1 VDAGADVSRA
11 AAPSPATAPASHLA
25 PLDRDVVA
33 TIALTAY
40 SFVVAAG
47 FARVFNDWEFL
58 RDLGVIVV
66 VGHGLSFLLR
76 RARVS
81 GWVAVPAVAI
91 ALVWLIAFQQYRQ
104 TLHWLVPGSDTWE
117 LFRLETSLVR
127 DQFPTAVAPV
137 QYGAGWAPLAGLMIA
152 LVVLLGDTF
161 AFRANGRAEA
171 LAPGGVLFVVVA
183 ALGKDRHRGVL
194 TAALVATGFLAV
206 VALRAYHD
214 RTRRVELVTRRSTPG
229 GMLPAALGAA
239 LSIAVVAAVV
249 GPRLPGATSRAL
261 YDTKGGHG
269 GVTELVSPLVD
280 IRSRLVNQKNLE
292 MFRVNSTSAEYWR
305 ITSLPEFDGT
315 IFRWPDTPVEEV
327 DGQLADARPGAEEIR
342 QQVQIREM
350 DGKLLPAAADPIA
363 VSPGTDLRWNA
374 DIATLALLTDDGLQP
389 GMLFDVV
396 SSSPHVEPDQL
407 RAATSSA
414 PPGAVHLELPDDF
427 PDEIAEMARQVTA
440 GADTTYDAAVALQ
453 NWFRSEFTYSLDVQR
468 GHSDTAIESFL
479 IERVGYCEQFAATF
493 AAMAR
498 TLGIPSRVAVGFT
511 TGLPGADGWYSV
523 RGKNAHAW
531 PEVWFDGIG
540 WVPFE
545 PTPGRGIP
553 GAQQYTGVAEDQDT
567 SPATGTDEV
576 GTAPRITT
584 PPSFAVP
591 NDPDALPTTLPGSA
605 VPAPGGST
613 DEPPPPEGGVP
624 LWPFIVIAVL
634 GALVALPPVVR
645 RLRHRVLRFEAPDAR
660 VRRAWWRAIDAVRR
674 AGVETTPAMTPR
686 QVASATGRVLPVAA
700 RPMWSLAETI
710 DLVMFGSPGSIDL
723 ETVGPYG
730 SSVARDCAT
739 WARQIEEVADETMT
753 PRDRLR
759 RYFTVWS

>member
-1 VDAGADVSRA
+1 VDAGAVVSGA
-11 AAPSPATAPASHLA
+11 AAPPPATRLA
-25 PLDRDVVA
+25 PLDRDLVA
-33 TIALTAY
+33 TVALAAF

-47 FARVFNDWEFL
+47 FARVFKDWQYL
-58 RDLGVIVV
+58 RDLGVLVL
-66 VGHGLSFLLR
+66 VGHGLSFVLR

-91 ALVWLIAFQQYRQ
+91 VLVWLIAVQHYRQ
-104 TLHWLVPGSDTWE
+104 TLNWLVPGSDTWE
-117 LFRLETSLVR
+117 LFRLEANLVR

-137 QYGAGWAPLAGLMIA
+137 QYGAGWAPLAGLMMA

-161 AFRANGRAEA
+161 AFRAHGRGEA

-183 ALGKDRHRGVL
+183 ALGKDRGRVSL

-214 RTRRVELVTRRSTPG
+214 RTRRVELVTRRATPG
-229 GMLPAALGAA
+229 GMLPAAIGTA
-239 LSIAVVAAVV
+239 LSVAIVAAVI
-249 GPRLPGATSRAL
+249 GPRLPGATSDAL
-261 YDTKGGHG
+261 YDTKGRGG
-269 GVTELVSPLVD
+269 GVTEIVSPLVD
-280 IRSRLVNQKNLE
+280 IRSRLVKHKNLE
-292 MFRVNSTSAEYWR
+292 MFRVNSTAEAYWR
-305 ITSLPEFDGT
+305 VTSLPEFDGT
-315 IFRWPDTPVEEV
+315 IFRWPEVPVEEV
-327 DGQLADARPGAEEIR
+327 DGRLADARPGAEEIR
-342 QQVQIREM
+342 QQLQIREM
-350 DGKLLPAAADPIA
+350 EGELLPAAADPIA

-374 DIATLALLTDDGLQP
+374 DIATLVLTGDDGLQP
-389 GMLFDVV
+389 GMLFDIV
-396 SSSPHVEPDQL
+396 SSSPRVDADQL

-427 PDEIAEMARQVTA
+427 PDDIAEIARQVTA
-440 GADTTYDAAVALQ
+440 GADSTYDAAIALQ

-468 GHSDTAIESFL
+468 GHGNTAIESFL

-498 TLGIPSRVAVGFT
+498 TLDIPSRVAVGFT
-511 TGLPGADGWYSV
+511 TGLRGADGWYSV
-523 RGKNAHAW
+523 LGKNAHAW
-531 PEVWFDGIG
+531 PELWFDGIG

-545 PTPGRGIP
+545 PTPGRGNP
-553 GAQQYTGVAEDQDT
+553 GAEQYTGVASDQDT
-567 SPATGTDEV
+567 SPATPGGDAGGE
-576 GTAPRITT
+576 PRITT
-584 PPSFAVP
+584 PPSFGVP
-591 NDPDALPTTLPGSA
+591 NDPDAQPTTLPGSA
-605 VPAPGGST
+605 VPAPGDST
-613 DEPPPPEGGVP
+613 DEPPPPEGGLP
-624 LWPFIVIAVL
+624 LWPFIAIAVL
-634 GALVALPPVVR
+634 GALAALPPVVR
-645 RLRHRVLRFEAPDAR
+645 KLRHRVLRFEAPDAR
-660 VRRAWWRAIDAVRR
+660 VKRAWWRAMDAVGR